1 MIRLIGV
8 LTGSALA
15 IGLLLLVLGVPEL
28 AGRSDADEFNA
39 PSDPARVATPQAS
52 HEPLASPEIVPEAL
66 ATDEPEPMAEPEPL
80 SEAEPLLEAE
90 SMAEAESVAEPEPV
104 IESETVPASTTANVP
119 RPESDV
125 ADMPAVN
132 ETPAQN
138 WYAFWSP
145 FRSRIAADG
154 FVSELS
160 RTTGLDY
167 RVVKLKPGVYEVAVA
182 YTDDADIEDKLTR
195 IAAATGLD
203 MSGG

>member
-8 LTGSALA
+8 LTGAALA
-15 IGLLLLVLGVPEL
+15 IGLLLLLLGVPEL
-28 AGRSDADEFNA
+28 AG
-39 PSDPARVATPQAS
+39 PRVTD
-52 HEPLASPEIVPEAL
+52 
-66 ATDEPEPMAEPEPL
+66 DEPAPDSIA
-80 SEAEPLLEAE
+80 
-90 SMAEAESVAEPEPV
+90 
-104 IESETVPASTTANVP
+104 TVPAPQAPPAVP
-119 RPESDV
+119 AEPVSETPTIEEPESS
-125 ADMPAVN
+125 AGTETMAETEPETEPAA
-132 ETPAQN
+132 EPGLTTPDGPGPEAQTALAVDDAPAEN

-195 IAAATGLD
+195 ISAATGLD

>member
-1 MIRLIGV
+1 VIRLIGV

-28 AGRSDADEFNA
+28 GSQPVADETAAPDESSFVVAQQASPAVPTEFSSDASAMEEVLEEPA
-39 PSDPARVATPQAS
+39 PAEEAGAAAEVAALAETEAEAAPAVATTEVPDLDPDIDSAQM
-52 HEPLASPEIVPEAL
+52 LAE
-66 ATDEPEPMAEPEPL
+66 TD
-80 SEAEPLLEAE
+80 
-90 SMAEAESVAEPEPV
+90 
-104 IESETVPASTTANVP
+104 
-119 RPESDV
+119 
-125 ADMPAVN
+125 AV
-132 ETPAQN
+132 EQN

-160 RTTGLDY
+160 RTAGLDY

-195 IAAATGLD
+195 ISAATGLD

>member
-8 LTGSALA
+8 LTGAALA
-15 IGLLLLVLGVPEL
+15 TGLLLLVLGVPEL
-28 AGRSDADEFNA
+28 GGQPAAEQDSASESAIVIPTPREPLMPPETTPEEPAMEEPAPLAGSDSTPETGTTAETPLAAEAKRRMTMLDDPVPEPDTANSITL
-39 PSDPARVATPQAS
+39 PSD
-52 HEPLASPEIVPEAL
+52 EAP
-66 ATDEPEPMAEPEPL
+66 TE
-80 SEAEPLLEAE
+80 
-90 SMAEAESVAEPEPV
+90 
-104 IESETVPASTTANVP
+104 
-119 RPESDV
+119 
-125 ADMPAVN
+125 
-132 ETPAQN
+132 N

-182 YTDDADIEDKLTR
+182 YTDDADIENKLTR
-195 IAAATGLD
+195 ISAATGLD

>member
-1 MIRLIGV
+1 MIRLFGV
-8 LTGSALA
+8 LTGAALA

-28 AGRSDADEFNA
+28 AGPPVTDSEHA
-39 PSDPARVATPQAS
+39 PDVAAIIPTPQA
-52 HEPLASPEIVPEAL
+52 PPEVPQ
-66 ATDEPEPMAEPEPL
+66 EPEPETPTTEEPEP
-80 SEAEPLLEAE
+80 SVGAET
-90 SMAEAESVAEPEPV
+90 MAAPAAQPAPEPEMTAPV
-104 IESETVPASTTANVP
+104 DPGPEPGIVTADTLTIDDAP
-119 RPESDV
+119 TE
-125 ADMPAVN
+125 
-132 ETPAQN
+132 N

-195 IAAATGLD
+195 ISAATGLD

>member
-8 LTGSALA
+8 LTGAALA
-15 IGLLLLVLGVPEL
+15 IGLLLLVLGTPKLVREPPDDKPDTPVVAAPQAPRQPETPREPEL
-28 AGRSDADEFNA
+28 PREAVAQSA
-39 PSDPARVATPQAS
+39 PIHEAEPVA
-52 HEPLASPEIVPEAL
+52 EA
-66 ATDEPEPMAEPEPL
+66 EPMAE
-80 SEAEPLLEAE
+80 AEPI
-90 SMAEAESVAEPEPV
+90 AEPEPAP
-104 IESETVPASTTANVP
+104 EAAAPADP
-119 RPESDV
+119 RPEPV
-125 ADMPAVN
+125 AANTNVEN
-132 ETPAQN
+132 EVAAQN

-167 RVVKLKPGVYEVAVA
+167 RVVKLKPGVFEVAVA

-195 IAAATGLD
+195 ISAATGLD

>member
-1 MIRLIGV
+1 MIRLMGV
-8 LTGSALA
+8 LTGSALG

-28 AGRSDADEFNA
+28 AGPPPVADEPDLHDTTIA
-39 PSDPARVATPQAS
+39 QSPPVAAVPPADAVDTPAVEDPQPATA
-52 HEPLASPEIVPEAL
+52 
-66 ATDEPEPMAEPEPL
+66 AT
-80 SEAEPLLEAE
+80 
-90 SMAEAESVAEPEPV
+90 SVAEAVTEAEGADPEPAPLALLQAV
-104 IESETVPASTTANVP
+104 TDPGADSVTDHTPAESEPA
-119 RPESDV
+119 
-125 ADMPAVN
+125 
-132 ETPAQN
+132 AQN

-154 FVSELS
+154 FILELS

-195 IAAATGLD
+195 IAMATGLD

>member
-8 LTGSALA
+8 LTGAALA

-28 AGRSDADEFNA
+28 AGTPAADTE
-39 PSDPARVATPQAS
+39 RVPEVTAIVPTPQAPPAVS
-52 HEPLASPEIVPEAL
+52 R
-66 ATDEPEPMAEPEPL
+66 EPEPETQPVEEPQSLAGMEIIAEPAAAPDVTTPA
-80 SEAEPLLEAE
+80 SP
-90 SMAEAESVAEPEPV
+90 SPEPDIV
-104 IESETVPASTTANVP
+104 TTETLTMDDAPT
-119 RPESDV
+119 E
-125 ADMPAVN
+125 
-132 ETPAQN
+132 N

-195 IAAATGLD
+195 ISAATGLD